1 LNQLLIAAAV
11 LLAVVVLTLATR
23 RWFRRFQLQRRWS
36 RARKIERQASAL
48 LDDLGY
54 QVLDSQVETTY
65 DLLVDGERSTVKL
78 RADYLVSRSGRRFV
92 AEVKSGQSAPRLDTA
107 ATRRQLL
114 EYWAVFQVDGILLV
128 DGESRQVHEITFPTP
143 NRSKGRG
150 AVYGFVVGLAVSL
163 AFIFWVLFSNLAF
176 SSGPAHAPHTGAHPA
191 RSTGS

>member
-1 LNQLLIAAAV
+1 VRVVPLNQLLIAAAV

-114 EYWAVFQVDGILLV
+114 V